1 MWLPLPGRP
10 PATPG
15 RFSLCHDAMIWF
27 AWGMVCGTW
36 ALHSLP
42 GLPDMQQLALLL
54 AGGMA
59 LLLSQWLGT
68 WRLLAAGLAVGAAW
82 GGLQAHRYQDTRL
95 AVARQRITLVGQVV
109 SLPAQRQGSFTFD
122 MAVQRVL
129 AGPWQPKS
137 STFVR
142 LWWWQPPGTGAPQ
155 PGSCWQVQATLRAP
169 HALRNPGLAD
179 ASKLTEAQHIAA
191 IGSVRP
197 GEGTHVLAHCQ
208 AMRPGLALRAALSRR
223 LDGVLPATAG
233 GGIVRALAIGDQG
246 RLDAAAFNVLNNLDL
261 SHLIAISGQNV
272 AMVAAVFFFV
282 ARFVMSRFHRLTML
296 LPAQRWAAW
305 ITMPATAVYG
315 ALAGWSIP
323 TRRAVVMALALLLM
337 LGMGRGVRPGRIL
350 ALAAIM
356 VLLLDPAA
364 VRMPG
369 FALSFAAVALLGY
382 GVAGRVQRAGHVH
395 ALLRDQVVVALGLAP
410 VAAWLLGRLS
420 LLGAPLNLIAVPV
433 CSLLLAPL
441 ALVGTLALGL
451 DVPGSGWVLRI
462 LARGV
467 DWVWP
472 WLDWLA
478 RQPWGIWPMPQPPVW
493 AVLLAGLGC
502 LLALAPRGIPLRSF
516 AVVLLAP
523 LLFTQRE
530 APPAPGDMRMTVLDV
545 GQGLAVLVETAG
557 HRLLYDTG
565 PASLTGSDAGAR
577 VVVPYL
583 RSRGIGSLDGV
594 VLSHDD
600 RDHSGGLAAVMQAMQ
615 PAWVLLGEP
624 HAGLA
629 NGIPCRIGMHWWWDG
644 VHFAV
649 LHPPPGRSGNAAS
662 CVILMESAG
671 RRLLLPGDLE
681 GADLD
686 DLALTFGASPRLD
699 VLVAPH
705 HGAKKGATAAWV
717 AVARPRWVL
726 YSAGFGNAYG
736 HPAAQVVQSYA
747 AQGSMQRATACSG
760 ALVVNLQQGH
770 LAVSATRR
778 EDQASCL
785 LPVPALPKVASPK
798 G

>member
-1 MWLPLPGRP
+1 M
-10 PATPG
+10 T
-15 RFSLCHDAMIWF
+15 WF

-54 AGGMA
+54 AGGMV
-59 LLLSQWLGT
+59 LLLSQWLGA

-82 GGLQAHRYQDTRL
+82 SGLQAHRYQESLL

-109 SLPAQRQGSFTFD
+109 SLPAQRQGSLTFD
-122 MAVQRVL
+122 MAVERVL

-137 STFVR
+137 GAVVR
-142 LWWWQPPGTGAPQ
+142 LWWWHPPGTAVLQ

-179 ASKLTEAQHIAA
+179 TTKYTEAQHLVA

-197 GEGTHVLAHCQ
+197 GEDTHVLAQCQ
-208 AMRPGLALRAALSRR
+208 AMRPGLAMRAALSRR
-223 LDGVLPATAG
+223 LDGVLPDTAG
-233 GGIVRALAIGDQG
+233 GGIIRALAIGDQG

-282 ARFVMSRFHRLTML
+282 ARFVMSRFHRLTLL

-305 ITMPATAVYG
+305 ITMPAVVVYG
-315 ALAGWSIP
+315 ALAGWSIA
-323 TRRAVVMALALLLM
+323 TRRAVIMALVLLLM

-350 ALAAIM
+350 ALAAIV
-356 VLLLDPAA
+356 VLVLDPAA
-364 VRMPG
+364 VRLPG

-382 GVAGRVQRAGHVH
+382 GVAGRVQRAGHAQ
-395 ALLRDQVVVALGLAP
+395 ALLRDQLVVALGLAP
-410 VAAWLLGRLS
+410 VAAWLLGRIS
-420 LLGAPLNLIAVPV
+420 LLGAPLNLIAVPL

-451 DVPGSGWVLRI
+451 DVPGADWLLRL

-467 DWVWP
+467 DWAWP
-472 WLDWLA
+472 WLEGLS
-478 RQPWGIWPMPQPPVW
+478 RQPWGTWPLPQPPVW
-493 AVLLAGLGC
+493 VVALAGLGC

-523 LLFTQRE
+523 LLVSHRE
-530 APPAPGDMRMTVLDV
+530 APPQPGDLRMTVLDV
-545 GQGLAVLVETAG
+545 GQGLAVLVETAS

-565 PASLTGSDAGAR
+565 PASLTGSDAGTR
-577 VVVPYL
+577 LVVPYL

-600 RDHSGGLAAVMQAMQ
+600 RDHSGGLAAVMQAME

-624 HAGLA
+624 HEGLA
-629 NGIPCRIGMHWWWDG
+629 YGIPCRSGMRWWWDG
-644 VHFAV
+644 VRFAV

-662 CVILMESAG
+662 CAILMESAG

-681 GADLD
+681 GAELD
-686 DLALTFGASPRLD
+686 HLALTFAALPRLD

-705 HGAKKGATAAWV
+705 HGAKKGATVGWV
-717 AVARPRWVL
+717 AMTRPRWVL

-736 HPAAQVVQSYA
+736 HPADQVVRSYA
-747 AQGSMQRATACSG
+747 ALGSRQLATACSG
-760 ALVVNLQQGH
+760 AVVVTVQQGH
-770 LAVSATRR
+770 LAVSATRGK
-778 EDQASCL
+778 DQASCL
-785 LPVPALPKVASPK
+785 LPAWPQAASPTL
-798 G
+798 GPQG